1 MIDLRSDTV
10 TKPTP
15 VMRKAMA
22 MAEVGD
28 DVYGEDPT
36 VNLLQERAAE
46 NFGKEAALFV
56 PTGSM
61 GNQIAVKLHTKQG
74 DEIIVEE
81 RGHIFNWEMG
91 TPAIVSGVMI
101 RTVRAANDSGMLT
114 WTEIESAIH
123 INQPY
128 YACPTGLI
136 CLENTHNFG
145 GGSVMSAAQTDEICA
160 NAHKL
165 NLPVHLDGAR
175 IFNSAVAQNETVAN
189 LTKSVD
195 SVQFCLSKG
204 LGAPIGSML
213 LGTKDFINEAR
224 IWRKRF
230 GGGMRQAGILA
241 AAGLIAL
248 EESPK
253 RLHID
258 HENARKLAKGVAN
271 LKGVSIDAEKVVTNI
286 VIFDVSETGKTSAE
300 ICEKLKKDDIHAI
313 PFGKAIRMVTHCDV
327 SREDIEK
334 TLNYSF
340 KDTSLLLRAFTHRS
354 FNASSHKCDYER
366 LEFLGDA
373 VLGLSLNPSGR
384 CSKAPTSTCF
394 HRQRPPPSLCRC

>member
-10 TKPTP
+10 TKPTAE
-15 VMRKAMA
+15 MRRAMA
-22 MAEVGD
+22 DAEVGD

-36 VNLLQERAAE
+36 VNLLQKRAAE
-46 NFGKEAALFV
+46 IFGKEAALFV

-61 GNQIAVKLHTKQG
+61 GNQIAVKLHTKPG

-91 TPAIVSGVMI
+91 MPAIASGVTI
-101 RTVRAANDSGMLT
+101 RPVRAANENGMLA
-114 WTEIESAIH
+114 WTEIEPALH
-123 INQPY
+123 INLPY

-145 GGSVMSAAQTDEICA
+145 SGSVLSAAETDAICDH
-160 NAHKL
+160 AHQL

-175 IFNSAVAQNETVAN
+175 IFNSAIAQNETVEN
-189 LTKSVD
+189 LSKNVD

-204 LGAPIGSML
+204 LGAPVGSML
-213 LGTKDFINEAR
+213 LGTKDFISEAR
-224 IWRKRF
+224 VWRKRF

-258 HENARKLAKGVAN
+258 HENAKRLAEGVAN
-271 LKGVSIDAEKVVTNI
+271 LKGVSIDAEKVQTNI
-286 VIFDVSETGKTSAE
+286 VIFDVSETGKTSAQICAALKENE
-300 ICEKLKKDDIHAI
+300 ILAS
-313 PFGKAIRMVTHCDV
+313 PFGKAIRMVTHCDI
-327 SREDIEK
+327 SREDVETTLKVFRKIIE
-334 TLNYSF
+334 
-340 KDTSLLLRAFTHRS
+340 
-354 FNASSHKCDYER
+354 
-366 LEFLGDA
+366 
-373 VLGLSLNPSGR
+373 
-384 CSKAPTSTCF
+384 
-394 HRQRPPPSLCRC
+394 